1 MGPSNKTYIKDGG
14 EYSAENYSGRNI
26 HYGVREQSMAAIAN
40 GMALYGGIKNYVA
53 TFFVFSDYMKPMARL
68 SSLMKLPVTYIFSHD
83 SIGVGEDGPTHQPIE
98 HLSMLRA
105 MPNFIVFRPA
115 DARETIA
122 GWYIALTSKETPV
135 ALILTRQNIDQCKYS
150 SCDAIKGAYILAKE
164 SKSQPDAILIAT
176 GSEVELAL
184 KAKEQLLTEGID
196 VRVVS
201 MPSMELFEQ
210 QTEEYKQSVLPNNVR
225 KRVLVEAGT
234 EFGWG
239 KYIGIDGK
247 SVTINEFGSSAPA
260 KVLFEKY
267 GFTVENVVK
276 TVKEVCKNAN

>member
-1 MGPSNKTYIKDGG
+1 MTTAG
-14 EYSAENYSGRNI
+14 
-26 HYGVREQSMAAIAN
+26 
-40 GMALYGGIKNYVA
+40 
-53 TFFVFSDYMKPMARL
+53 FSTTDYHVWPMLA
-68 SSLMKLPVTYIFSHD
+68 VT
-83 SIGVGEDGPTHQPIE
+83 T
-98 HLSMLRA
+98 
-105 MPNFIVFRPA
+105 
-115 DARETIA
+115 
-122 GWYIALTSKETPV
+122 
-135 ALILTRQNIDQCKYS
+135 LILVMFMGAMAGSTAGGMKVSRIII
-150 SCDAIKGAYILAKE
+150 AIKGAYILAKE